1 MNKLAKVEQETI
13 IIFNEQ
19 DKTDSVSTYN
29 AVLVRKLEKLCRER
43 PDECRKNE
51 RQNGVDEY
59 IVPKKWIKVNP
70 PRQMSAEAKAKAAE
84 RLNNLRNQSQHE

>member
-19 DKTDSVSTYN
+19 DKTASVSTYN
-29 AVLVRKLEKLCRER
+29 AVLVRKLEKLCCER

-59 IVPKKWIKVNP
+59 IVPKKWVRVNP

-84 RLNNLRNQSQHE
+84 RMSKLRNQSQHE

>member
-19 DKTDSVSTYN
+19 DKTASVSTYN
-29 AVLVRKLEKLCRER
+29 AVLVRKLEKLCREK
-43 PDECRKNE
+43 PDECQKRQ
-51 RQNGVDEY
+51 RQNGADEY

-84 RLNNLRNQSQHE
+84 RMSKLRNQLQHE

>member
-1 MNKLAKVEQETI
+1 MSKSREERETI
-13 IIFNEQ
+13 ILYNEA
-19 DKTDSVSTYN
+19 DKTASVSTEN
-29 AVLVRKLEKLCRER
+29 AALIRKLERLCEQRQRE
-43 PDECRKNE
+43 CIKHE

-84 RLNNLRNQSQHE
+84 QLNKLRNQPQHE

>member
-19 DKTDSVSTYN
+19 DKTVSVSTYN
-29 AVLVRKLEKLCRER
+29 AVLVRKLEKLCREK
-43 PDECRKNE
+43 PDECQKRQ

-84 RLNNLRNQSQHE
+84 QLNKLRNRLQHE

>member
-1 MNKLAKVEQETI
+1 MQKLSRAELETI
-13 IIFNEQ
+13 LLYNEE
-19 DKTDSVSTYN
+19 DKTASVSTYN
-29 AVLVRKLEKLCRER
+29 AALVRKLEKLCRER

-84 RLNNLRNQSQHE
+84 QLNKLRNQPQHE

>member
-1 MNKLAKVEQETI
+1 MQKLSRVEQETI
-13 IIFNEQ
+13 LLYNEE
-19 DKTDSVSTYN
+19 DKTASVSTYN
-29 AVLVRKLEKLCRER
+29 VALVRKLEKLCRER

-84 RLNNLRNQSQHE
+84 RMSKLRNQSQHE

>member
-13 IIFNEQ
+13 IILNEQ
-19 DKTDSVSTYN
+19 DKTASVSAYN

>member
-1 MNKLAKVEQETI
+1 MSKSREEQETI
-13 IIFNEQ
+13 ILYNEA
-19 DKTDSVSTYN
+19 DKTASVSTEN
-29 AVLVRKLEKLCRER
+29 VALIRKLEKLCEQRQG
-43 PDECRKNE
+43 ECIKHE

-84 RLNNLRNQSQHE
+84 RMSKLRNQSQHE